1 MTSSVRD
8 VARAT
13 HLPAHL
19 LLSAS
24 GAPAAS
30 CERVTPF
37 YLRVS
42 TYLVT
47 THLRA
52 VRQPHRCAGEDVWRE
67 EALAAAGVLL
77 EVVVSKQVSRYAS
90 KQVSK

>member
-1 MTSSVRD
+1 M
-8 VARAT
+8 
-13 HLPAHL
+13 L
-19 LLSAS
+19 LTYLLTYYSLLTCERC
-24 GAPAAS
+24 AS
-30 CERVTPF
+30 CIVRARDTF
-37 YLRVS
+37 LL

-52 VRQPHRCAGEDVWRE
+52 VRQPHRCAGKDVWRE
-67 EALAAAGVLL
+67 EALAAASVLL